1 MKKIFYLFFMISS
14 FILLFAKD
22 KENYI
27 LSMYVGDVR
36 VAVDQNDKWIKA
48 KTDMP
53 LYESS
58 MVKTG
63 KDSYCDVL
71 MPKRG
76 VFRILDNSLV
86 IIKELKSNIE
96 EIRIKKGK
104 GLFNITKKLTKG
116 ESFKVETEIAVA
128 AVRGTQFIIDTDE
141 KKLTCRVKEGE
152 VILRRNIN
160 LPEEFED
167 DEEIQS
173 KLEVV
178 AKANQEIELT
188 LDENKALENLI
199 NRAKNNLAE
208 LKDIL
213 NESQRATQRKLK
225 MIKNVR
231 RVLKELNMFDDMQ
244 SENTQ
249 DNEETDETEETL
261 QRIKNRK

>member
-1 MKKIFYLFFMISS
+1 MKKIFY
-14 FILLFAKD
+14 FIIMTLSIVCLFAND
-22 KENYI
+22 KANYI
-27 LSMYVGDVR
+27 LSMYVGDVK
-36 VAVDQNDKWIKA
+36 VAVKENDKWTKA
-48 KTDMP
+48 KAEMP

-63 KDSYCDVL
+63 RESYCDVL

-76 VFRILDNSLV
+76 VFRILDNTLV
-86 IIKELKSNIE
+86 IMNQLKSNIE
-96 EIRIKKGK
+96 EIKIKKGK
-104 GLFNITKKLTKG
+104 GLFNITKKLSQG
-116 ESFKVETEIAVA
+116 ETFKVETEVAVA

-141 KKLTCRVKEGE
+141 KKITCRVKEGE
-152 VILRRNIN
+152 VVLRRNVK
-160 LPEEFED
+160 LPAELEN

-188 LDENKALENLI
+188 IDENKALENLI

-213 NESQRATQRKLK
+213 DESQRATQRKLK

-244 SENTQ
+244 TGNLEENEEIDETQ
-249 DNEETDETEETL
+249 DTL
-261 QRIKNRK
+261 QRMKNRN